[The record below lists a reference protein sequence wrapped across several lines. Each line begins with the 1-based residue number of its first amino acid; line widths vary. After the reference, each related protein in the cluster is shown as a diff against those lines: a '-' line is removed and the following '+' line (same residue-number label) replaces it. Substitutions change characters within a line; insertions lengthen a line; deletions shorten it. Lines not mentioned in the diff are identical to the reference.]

1 MWIACF
7 VSRALWRK
15 LYHFQC
21 SFKHLWQAFL
31 LYFFSEELQRRK
43 HQRQKK
49 LRMEK
54 RREQKSVATGA
65 TSYSSADRSAASK
78 YLLCMF
84 S

>member
-1 MWIACF
+1 MHVLSVMHSDANCTIFSA
-7 VSRALWRK
+7 ALSTCDR
-15 LYHFQC
+15 HFC
-21 SFKHLWQAFL
+21 
-31 LYFFSEELQRRK
+31 YIFFSEELQRRK

-54 RREQKSVATGA
+54 RREQKSAATGA

>member
-1 MWIACF
+1 MLHMSILF
-7 VSRALWRK
+7 K
-15 LYHFQC
+15 ILYFI
-21 SFKHLWQAFL
+21 
-31 LYFFSEELQRRK
+31 FFSEELQRRK

-65 TSYSSADRSAASK
+65 TSYSSADRSTVSA

>member
-1 MWIACF
+1 MTGICVAY
-7 VSRALWRK
+7 VNIILN
-15 LYHFQC
+15 
-21 SFKHLWQAFL
+21 FL
-31 LYFFSEELQRRK
+31 FLFSEELQRRK

-65 TSYSSADRSAASK
+65 TSYSSADRSAVSK